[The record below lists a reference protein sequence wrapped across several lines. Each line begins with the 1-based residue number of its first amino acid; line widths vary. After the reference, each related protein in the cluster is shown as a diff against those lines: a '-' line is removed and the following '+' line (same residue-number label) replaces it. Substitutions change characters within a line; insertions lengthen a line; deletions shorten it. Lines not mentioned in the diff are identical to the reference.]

1 MSSTF
6 GEESAILAMIPSGE
20 KARKRPDW
28 LDTSQLC
35 FGPRSQFGEKIL
47 PNIRATSN
55 DRWEDNHI
63 SLTSQKNTQLHPN
76 CSTSRGSEPSVRG
89 ATTKID

>member
-47 PNIRATSN
+47 PNIRATSIAPKGKII
-55 DRWEDNHI
+55 I
-63 SLTSQKNTQLHPN
+63 SLTSQENTQLHPN
-76 CSTSRGSEPSVRG
+76 CSTLRSSESSVEKQQRR
-89 ATTKID
+89 